1 MREKDNLPF
10 HEKYKK
16 SKDPDRYMRM
26 HETELILFDGARRK
40 LKQMGIT
47 PKMSLL
53 NQVNSDLEKLEK
65 KRGELEKKCRSAS
78 REKRA
83 LEQKMENITTYLGIE
98 TGDKEKPEDSL
109 PLREPVAR
117 KRDDME

>member
-1 MREKDNLPF
+1 MRT
-10 HEKYKK
+10 
-16 SKDPDRYMRM
+16 

-40 LKQMGIT
+40 LKQIGIT

-83 LEQKMENITTYLGIE
+83 PEQKMENITKYLGIE

-109 PLREPVAR
+109 PLRETVAR